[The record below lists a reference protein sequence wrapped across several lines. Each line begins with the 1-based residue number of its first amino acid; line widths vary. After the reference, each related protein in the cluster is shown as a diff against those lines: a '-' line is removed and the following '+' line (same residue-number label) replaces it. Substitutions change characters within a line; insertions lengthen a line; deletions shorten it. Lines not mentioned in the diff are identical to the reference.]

1 MVFWGSSTSNFR
13 FLVSKFLLITIFEML
28 IGSVQK
34 AIAVLYDLG
43 VLIQTKSTGSFL
55 YHLAALKLVPAW
67 NLVGD
72 HGCLEFIDIFN
83 TILILFNLSSVWSIF
98 ARFWTL
104 NSRGIESLRLM
115 SFLFLV
121 FYLILHQDLILFLLL
136 TIFFLFFN
144 ILVTINQRL

>member
-83 TILILFNLSSVWSIF
+83 TILILFNLSGVWSIF

-104 NSRGIESLRLM
+104 DSRGIESLRLM

>member
-1 MVFWGSSTSNFR
+1 MVFWGSSTTNFR

-72 HGCLEFIDIFN
+72 HGCLEFIEIFN
-83 TILILFNLSSVWSIF
+83 TILILFNLSGVWSIF
-98 ARFWTL
+98 ARFWAL
-104 NSRGIESLRLM
+104 DSRGIESLRLM

-121 FYLILHQDLILFLLL
+121 FHLILHQDLILFLLL
-136 TIFFLFFN
+136 TIFFLFIN
-144 ILVTINQRL
+144 TVVTINQRL